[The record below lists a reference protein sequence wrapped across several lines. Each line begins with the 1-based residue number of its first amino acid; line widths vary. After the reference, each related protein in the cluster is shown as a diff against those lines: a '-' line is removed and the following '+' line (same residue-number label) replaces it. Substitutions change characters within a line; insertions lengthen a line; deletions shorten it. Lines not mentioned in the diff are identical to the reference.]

1 MTDLQVEMRDL
12 TPQPTVCVRLRAATS
27 RLGDLFDEF
36 LPQVARRISDLGGEP
51 VGAPYGRYHAYGPDE
66 VDVEIGM
73 PVRMPVANL
82 EPLDEGRPG
91 EISAGNLPGGRAA
104 VTVHRGEYAGL
115 NATYRALSDW
125 LSANGHQP
133 GEGPWESYVDDPG
146 DMTDVADVRTE
157 VIWPL
162 A

>member
-1 MTDLQVEMRDL
+1 MTDLKVEMRDL
-12 TPQPTVCVRLRAATS
+12 TPQPTVCVRVHAATS

-36 LPQVARRISDLGGEP
+36 LPQVAKRISDLGGEP
-51 VGAPYGRYHAYGPDE
+51 VGAPHRRAHAHRPAGGAGA
-66 VDVEIGM
+66 IGL

-91 EISAGNLPGGRAA
+91 EISSGSLPGGRAA

-125 LSANGHQP
+125 LSANGHQL
-133 GEGPWESYVDDPG
+133 GDGPWESYVDDPG